1 MRGVLDSI
9 YWKLHTAFLR
19 NERKEACHLLA
30 ILDNELAE
38 NQGSLVSE
46 IGPIQ
51 MLRCRK
57 IIEEVRSGTFRRL
70 HGDGVSNPSIPFQY
84 NTQEETEDEKAFQR
98 KLFSPSGGKTVFLA
112 IIGAPADAVIVPEFD
127 FMEFGRC
134 DLVIYAG
141 RKAWAVELKMGEA
154 KSSVVAQIDKYRVG
168 LELDMCLGLYDEVE
182 AFVLARSFPKYVAT
196 ELSRMGVVMVVHEGK
211 TDSLRLIK

>member
-1 MRGVLDSI
+1 LD
-9 YWKLHTAFLR
+9 
-19 NERKEACHLLA
+19 
-30 ILDNELAE
+30 DELAKD
-38 NQGSLVSE
+38 QGNLVSE

-70 HGDGVSNPSIPFQY
+70 HGDGVSNPSVPFQY
-84 NTQEETEDEKAFQR
+84 DIQEKTEDEKAFQR
-98 KLFSPSGGKTVFLA
+98 KLFSSSGGKTIFLA
-112 IIGAPADAVIVPEFD
+112 IIGAPTDAVIVPELD
-127 FMEFGRC
+127 LREFGRC
-134 DLVIYAG
+134 DFAVYGG

-154 KSSVVAQIDKYRVG
+154 KSSVVAQIDKYRLG

-196 ELSRMGVVMVVHEGK
+196 ELSRMGVGMVVHEGK
-211 TDSLRLIK
+211 ADSLRIIK